1 MKGEIT
7 MNEQWK
13 QFGQSAKRK
22 YYISPQGNVKSVCIA
37 TGIERPIKL
46 LTDKDGYHY
55 MIVKKKAYRVN
66 RLVAQAYIPNVNN
79 KPFVNHIDLNRINNN
94 VDNLEWVTHRE
105 NIQHS
110 YKHRKL
116 KQLHK

>member
-1 MKGEIT
+1 MK
-7 MNEQWK
+7 EQWK

-22 YYISPQGNVKSVCIA
+22 YYISPQGNVKSVCIV
-37 TGIERPIKL
+37 TSIERPIKL

-55 MIVKKKAYRVN
+55 VTIKPRAYRIN
-66 RLVAQAYIPNVNN
+66 RLVAQAYIPNVDN
-79 KPFVNHIDLNRINNN
+79 KPCVNHIDLNRINNN
-94 VDNLEWVTHRE
+94 VDNLEWVTHQE

-116 KQLHK
+116 KQLQN

>member
-1 MKGEIT
+1 

-22 YYISPQGNVKSVCIA
+22 YYISPQGNVKSINTV
-37 TGIERPIKL
+37 TGVEQQMKL
-46 LTDKDGYHY
+46 SFDKDGYHY
-55 MIVKKKAYRVN
+55 FTINNKAYRIN
-66 RLVAQAYIPNVNN
+66 RVVAQAYIPNVDN

-94 VDNLEWVTHRE
+94 VDNLEWVTHSE
-105 NIQHS
+105 NMKHS

-116 KQLHK
+116 KQLQN

>member
-1 MKGEIT
+1 

-22 YYISPQGNVKSVCIA
+22 YYISPQGNVKSISTV
-37 TGIERPIKL
+37 TGVERHLKP

-55 MIVKKKAYRVN
+55 VIIKPMKAYRIN

-79 KPFVNHIDLNRINNN
+79 KPFVNHIDLNRINNDVN
-94 VDNLEWVTHRE
+94 NLEWVTHRE

-110 YKHRKL
+110 YKYRKL

>member
-1 MKGEIT
+1 

-22 YYISPQGNVKSVCIA
+22 YYISPQGNVKSISTV
-37 TGIERPIKL
+37 TGVEQHMKL
-46 LTDKDGYHY
+46 SLDKDGYHY
-55 MIVKKKAYRVN
+55 FTIKKKAYRVN
-66 RLVAQAYIPNVNN
+66 RLVAQAYIPNVHN

-94 VDNLEWVTHRE
+94 VDNLEWVTHSE
-105 NIQHS
+105 NMKHS